1 MSLENNTR
9 YREQSIR
16 LLFLV
21 VPFAVLFF
29 NIIWL
34 AFDWPGIIKVS
45 SRLSSFFTSSLKF
58 QTLVKNHREAKS
70 QSSAT
75 RRKTNLTQNI

>member
-1 MSLENNTR
+1 MPHEMNPLTSTADKIIYIFSDLGQMSLENNTR

-34 AFDWPGIIKVS
+34 AFDWPGIIKV
-45 SRLSSFFTSSLKF
+45 RVQL
-58 QTLVKNHREAKS
+58 
-70 QSSAT
+70 
-75 RRKTNLTQNI
+75 

>member
-34 AFDWPGIIKVS
+34 AFDWPGIIKVRVQLES
-45 SRLSSFFTSSLKF
+45 
-58 QTLVKNHREAKS
+58 
-70 QSSAT
+70 
-75 RRKTNLTQNI
+75 

>member
-29 NIIWL
+29 NILWL
-34 AFDWPGIIKVS
+34 AFDWPGIIKV
-45 SRLSSFFTSSLKF
+45 RIQFNFDPL
-58 QTLVKNHREAKS
+58 
-70 QSSAT
+70 
-75 RRKTNLTQNI
+75 